1 MNAHAFPMCLTT
13 CACPLVIML
22 VRSVSATLHPH
33 VSNCFQMVTDFI
45 CLSGGIHISSA
56 LLGYPTEDVACL
68 LFRAEFGGSHTTL
81 IFTSAALK
89 GSFSET

>member
-13 CACPLVIML
+13 RACPLAIML

-45 CLSGGIHISSA
+45 CLSGGIHMA
-56 LLGYPTEDVACL
+56 AFHL
-68 LFRAEFGGSHTTL
+68 LFLDTRQRMWLACFSGLNLAE
-81 IFTSAALK
+81 AAQH
-89 GSFSET
+89 